1 MDDAVSRY
9 RSASEAGDIAG
20 VMEAL
25 APDVEVVSPISG
37 RMVFRGQDDVRHLLG
52 AVYGT
57 LRDVRWT
64 EAVGDGIHRVLVGE
78 MKIGPVRMTDA
89 MVFELAPDGRI
100 RRISP
105 HLRPWL
111 ALTLFALV
119 LGPKVSLRP
128 GAVFRALRGVA
139 PVLLAL
145 AAMAILSSSAAAAPR
160 AGVTLLGCVTGE
172 TPVAKKHGCSTVPG
186 TEGLADDAGLKTVVA
201 LAGGGSGPSLYAIGN
216 MNSAV
221 TQLGASRSGKLTFG
235 ACFTGDSFID
245 HSCQAVPGAYANSDQ
260 APIAEPTAAAV
271 SPDGRSLYVVS
282 GNFHGSVVARF
293 SRDPLTGALTYVDCL
308 TGDTD
313 PGPSGV
319 LSCALIPG
327 ATKDGYGSGL
337 NEASGIAISRDGRH
351 VYVTTNVDESLTTF
365 DRAPT
370 TGALTWAGCVSSNE
384 RAHRCRQV
392 SAPRHVLEGLVS
404 PLLSPDGRFLYAAS
418 NRTGTIETFKVGAG
432 GLPAF
437 VDCLGGGKFQ
447 KGCRQGPGPV
457 RALQAPTGLAMTGD
471 GRFVYAADDYG
482 SIVVLSRSKASGA
495 LKPVSCL
502 SDKRSQARVC
512 TLTPDPVKGYRASTL
527 TGARIP
533 LLSADGRRLLVP
545 VRSQDAIVELRRDRH
560 TGALSFLSCATGNL
574 KVARSGPCRP
584 IPGAT
589 KTGFASGFYKM
600 TALVPGPQGTI
611 YAAGAADA
619 TVWTLRP

>member
-1 MDDAVSRY
+1 
-9 RSASEAGDIAG
+9 
-20 VMEAL
+20 
-25 APDVEVVSPISG
+25 
-37 RMVFRGQDDVRHLLG
+37 
-52 AVYGT
+52 
-57 LRDVRWT
+57 
-64 EAVGDGIHRVLVGE
+64 
-78 MKIGPVRMTDA
+78 
-89 MVFELAPDGRI
+89 
-100 RRISP
+100 
-105 HLRPWL
+105 
-111 ALTLFALV
+111 
-119 LGPKVSLRP
+119 
-128 GAVFRALRGVA
+128 
-139 PVLLAL
+139 
-145 AAMAILSSSAAAAPR
+145 
-160 AGVTLLGCVTGE
+160 
-172 TPVAKKHGCSTVPG
+172 
-186 TEGLADDAGLKTVVA
+186 
-201 LAGGGSGPSLYAIGN
+201 
-216 MNSAV
+216 
-221 TQLGASRSGKLTFG
+221 
-235 ACFTGDSFID
+235 
-245 HSCQAVPGAYANSDQ
+245 VPGAYANSDQ